1 MSNYGRFLS
10 GKQRDLG
17 IGISNYSEGKTV
29 LNVIGNV
36 AIGGSIGIG
45 TTSRFDLT
53 ADVDTRTIRV
63 REELYDTTGSS
74 GINNQLLISVGGTS
88 VKWSSFEDV
97 SSFQGITVQDEGIV
111 VGGALSTRTVNF
123 VGSGVTASASG
134 SIATI
139 TVNQVVAAGFDG
151 QLQYNNNG
159 DFGGAQNFYY
169 NDSTLRVGIGTSS
182 MNRTLQIVG
191 DVGISSNIYASRAL
205 VDVDNII
212 PLAPE
217 ELATKSYVDNFT
229 TAGLTVQK
237 AVSAATTT
245 SINAYYNNV
254 TAPPDGIGAKLWGV
268 GVGTGIIDGYIPT
281 IGDRVLIKDQ
291 GVGFGSTA
299 QNGYYTVARVGNI
312 STSFEYIRATDFDES
327 TEITAGAFSFVIG
340 GDVNSGGG
348 FVLVTKGIVSIG
360 VSSIEFTQFSSP
372 GEIIAGDG
380 LVKTGNVIDAV
391 SASTSRIVMNPDSID
406 LATVATSRSNL
417 TSGTGSFISGL
428 SVDAYGRVSGVITSN
443 THTLATSS
451 VKGIAS
457 FDTPAFAVT
466 SGAVGLAS
474 TSAGGAAVL
483 FVDGTANQINV
494 TRSGGTE
501 IVGLT
506 PNVTISGTL
515 TANSFVGNGSGLTG
529 LSAGVGVATAGVY
542 VGSGATV
549 LNFTGAGVSSVTLVG
564 TTATINIPGGRDIDT
579 IGNANQVLYKNSLN
593 KAVGSANLTF
603 SGTNLVCGGTVT
615 ANSDESLKENIKTID
630 DGLNKVLNLRGVEF
644 DYKSDKVHSIGLI
657 AQEVEKVIP
666 ELVYTNDD
674 GIKSV
679 AYQNIVA
686 VLIEAVKSQQSQID
700 SLANEIRA
708 LKGLSSLD

>member
-53 ADVDTRTIRV
+53 ADVDTRTIRI
-63 REELYDTTGSS
+63 RRELYDSQGNS
-74 GINNQLLISVGGTS
+74 GENNQLLTSVGGSS
-88 VKWSSFEDV
+88 VQWTTLEDIL
-97 SSFQGITVQDEGIV
+97 SFQGITVQDEGTIV
-111 VGGALSTRTVNF
+111 GAAGSIKTVNF
-123 VGSGVTASASG
+123 VGTGVTASASG
-134 SIATI
+134 NIATI
-139 TVNQVVAAGFDG
+139 TVDQVTAAGFDG
-151 QLQYNNNG
+151 QIQYNDNG
-159 DFGGAQNFYY
+159 DFGGAQTFYY

-182 MNRTLQIVG
+182 MNRTLDIVG
-191 DVGISSNIYASRAL
+191 DVGISSYLYSQRSYVSL
-205 VDVDNII
+205 DTII
-212 PLAPE
+212 PIAPE
-217 ELATKSYVDNFT
+217 ELASKSYVDNFT
-229 TAGLTVQK
+229 VAGLTVQK
-237 AVSAATTT
+237 AVSAASTV
-245 SINAYYNNV
+245 SINAYYDNV
-254 TAPPDGIGAKLWGV
+254 SASPSGVGAKLWGV
-268 GVGTGIIDGYIPT
+268 NVGVTSIDTYFPIL
-281 IGDRVLIKDQ
+281 GDRILIKDQ
-291 GVGFGSTA
+291 GGPLGFGNTFE
-299 QNGYYTVARVGNI
+299 NGYYTVTRVGTV
-312 STSFEYIRATDFDES
+312 STSFEYTRAADFDEPE
-327 TEITAGAFSFVIG
+327 EITAGAFSFVIG
-340 GDVNSGGG
+340 GEVNAGGG
-348 FVLVTKGIVSIG
+348 FVLITKGTVSIG
-360 VSSIEFTQFSSP
+360 VSAIEFTQFSSP

-391 SASTSRIVMNPDSID
+391 TASSSRIVMNPDSID

-428 SVDAYGRVSGVITSN
+428 SVDGYGRVSGVITSN

-457 FDTPAFAVT
+457 FNTPEFTVA

-483 FVDGTANQINV
+483 FVDGTPDQIDV
-494 TRSGGTE
+494 TRDGGRE

-506 PNVTISGTL
+506 NNVTVQGNLTVNGTISG
-515 TANSFVGNGSGLTG
+515 NGTGLTG
-529 LSAGVGVATAGVY
+529 LQAGVGVATAGVY

-603 SGTNLVCGGTVT
+603 NGTNLVCGGTVT

-630 DGLNKVLNLRGVEF
+630 GALEKVQNLRGVEF
-644 DYKSDKVHSIGLI
+644 DYRSDKTHSIGLI
-657 AQEVEKVIP
+657 AQEVEKVLP
-666 ELVYTNDD
+666 DLVHEND
-674 GIKSV
+674 GVKSV
-679 AYQNIVA
+679 AYQNIVS
-686 VLIEAVKSQQSQID
+686 VLIEAIKEQQGQID
-700 SLANEIRA
+700 DLKLQIKSIRD
-708 LKGLSSLD
+708 LNI